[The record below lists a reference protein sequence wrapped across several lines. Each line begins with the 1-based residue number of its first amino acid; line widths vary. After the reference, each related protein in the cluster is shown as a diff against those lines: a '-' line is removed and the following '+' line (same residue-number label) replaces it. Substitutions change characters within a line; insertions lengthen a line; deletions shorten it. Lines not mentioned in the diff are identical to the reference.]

1 LNCFVGERFHILLDR
16 DCCFLL
22 FGDLV
27 VGDDDDG
34 VFEILKL
41 CFAEEVYKEAERE
54 RERLPYDDWMQ
65 AGREFFVVWRSVISV
80 E

>member
-1 LNCFVGERFHILLDR
+1 
-16 DCCFLL
+16 L

-54 RERLPYDDWMQ
+54 
-65 AGREFFVVWRSVISV
+65 SVFHKMIGCRQGESSS
-80 E
+80 